1 MGGASSD
8 PSSSSRHRGLARSQ
22 RVGIGLLLTFIGLLL
37 LAILLPTDPT
47 QFGRILPVAAAGIV
61 LLWLGGVLMGRARA
75 P

>member
-1 MGGASSD
+1 MSGASSD
-8 PSSSSRHRGLARSQ
+8 PSSSSRHRGLTRSQ